1 MKILG
6 KKVGM
11 SQVFD
16 KNGVALPITVVKAG
30 PCIVTQ
36 IKTQEIDGYSSIQ
49 LGYLPVN
56 KKSVTKPYSGHFI
69 RNKLLPT
76 RILKEFRTVRSE
88 EFVLG
93 QILTI
98 DSFINTTSVRVTARS
113 IGRGFSGCQKRHHFT
128 RGPMTHGSKN
138 HRRPGS
144 IGQGSTPGRVFPG
157 KKMAGRSLNKS
168 VTIKNLKVVHID
180 SENNIL
186 IIKGA
191 IPGKVGG
198 LLSIQSDD

>member
-1 MKILG
+1 L
-6 KKVGM
+6 
-11 SQVFD
+11 
-16 KNGVALPITVVKAG
+16 TVDSFSDV
-30 PCIVTQ
+30 
-36 IKTQEIDGYSSIQ
+36 
-49 LGYLPVN
+49 
-56 KKSVTKPYSGHFI
+56 KSVC
-69 RNKLLPT
+69 
-76 RILKEFRTVRSE
+76 
-88 EFVLG
+88 
-93 QILTI
+93 
-98 DSFINTTSVRVTARS
+98 VTGRS

-157 KKMAGRSLNKS
+157 KKMAGRSLNKV
-168 VTIKNLKVVHID
+168 VTVKNLKVVHVD